1 MSTAPETPEN
11 TTPTTTQT
19 NAEAAAPPA
28 AETPASE
35 GVKRG
40 PIQVGR
46 SSGPRPQNQGGGGG
60 PGGGQRRDRGPR
72 GPKPQRPRREGEGGE
87 GQPTG
92 DNLSANE
99 RENQEE
105 AALEAAAEKQRVQS
119 GPRGKVEVPNRRAPL
134 SADLE
139 AELQAALGGLSLDD
153 VVSGKVLPSAGRLE
167 NETKLRAQVIEVHGD
182 NVFVSLGGKNQG
194 VVSVRNFET
203 PPAVGDMLD
212 VIVTG
217 FNAEDDLHE
226 VNVPGGKVV
235 GGDWLN
241 LVEGSL
247 VEAKVTAANTGGLE
261 CQVGGTRGFIP
272 AGQVSIYRTENL
284 ADYVDQKLLCV
295 VLEASEQRGNLVL
308 SRRAV
313 LEREKEE
320 SRKKILAEL
329 EPGQVREGIVR
340 KIQDFGAFV
349 DLGGVD
355 GLIHISQLSWE
366 RVKHPSEVL
375 QEGQK
380 IRVRVERIDPDTG
393 KIGLSLKN
401 PEEHPWAN
409 IEQRFPV
416 GTIIRGPVTR
426 LASFGC
432 FVKIAPGVEGMV
444 HISELAHHRVFA
456 VQNVVKEGQE
466 VEAKILSIDT
476 DAQRIALSMKAT
488 IQPPQKEKTKSE
500 KEEAAPVDEPPRAAI
515 VPKRP
520 GELKGGTKS
529 KSGGEKFGLNW

>member
-1 MSTAPETPEN
+1 MSTSPETPEN
-11 TTPTTTQT
+11 TTPAAAPNT
-19 NAEAAAPPA
+19 AESAAPPA
-28 AETPASE
+28 AEASASE
-35 GVKRG
+35 TPKRG

-46 SSGPRPQNQGGGGG
+46 TSGPRPQNQGG
-60 PGGGQRRDRGPR
+60 PKRDRGPR
-72 GPKPQRPRREGEGGE
+72 QPKLPRPRRSGGEGE
-87 GQPTG
+87 GQPG
-92 DNLSANE
+92 GENLTANQ
-99 RENQEE
+99 REDQEE
-105 AALEAAAEKQRVQS
+105 AALEAAAERQRQAS
-119 GPRGKVEVPNRRAPL
+119 APRGRVEVPNRREPL
-134 SADLE
+134 SPDLE

-153 VVSGKVLPSAGRLE
+153 VVSGKVAPSAGRLE
-167 NETKLRAQVIEVHGD
+167 NETRVRAQVIEVYGD
-182 NVFVSLGGKNQG
+182 NVFVALGGKNQG

-217 FNAEDDLHE
+217 YNTDDDLHE
-226 VNVPGGKVV
+226 VTVPGGKVV

-241 LVEGSL
+241 LTEGAL

-261 CQVGGTRGFIP
+261 CTVGGIRGFIP
-272 AGQVSIYRTENL
+272 ASQVSIYRTENL

-295 VLEASEQRGNLVL
+295 ITEANEQRGNLVL

-329 EPGQVREGIVR
+329 QPGQVREGVVR

-366 RVKHPSEVL
+366 RVKHPSEIL

-380 IRVRVERIDPDTG
+380 IRVRVEKIDPVTG

-416 GTIIRGPVTR
+416 GSVIRGPVTR

-466 VEAKILSIDT
+466 VEAKILSIDPE
-476 DAQRIALSMKAT
+476 AQRIALSMKAV
-488 IQPPQKEKTKSE
+488 IQPPQKEKTKTE
-500 KEEAAPVDEPPRAAI
+500 KEEAAPADEPPRAPV
-515 VPKRP
+515 VPKRT
-520 GELKGGTKS
+520 GELKGGVKS

>member
-1 MSTAPETPEN
+1 MSTAPDSPANPEPTET
-11 TTPTTTQT
+11 TTPVVAQP
-19 NAEAAAPPA
+19 APAASEVPAANPPA
-28 AETPASE
+28 EPS
-35 GVKRG
+35 KRG
-40 PIQVGR
+40 PIRVGR
-46 SSGPRPQNQGGGGG
+46 TGGGAPQSGAPQGGGGG
-60 PGGGQRRDRGPR
+60 QQRRDRGPR
-72 GPKPQRPRREGEGGE
+72 PPKPQRPRREGEAGGE
-87 GQPTG
+87 GQT
-92 DNLSANE
+92 ANE
-99 RENQEE
+99 REDQEE
-105 AALEAAAEKQRVQS
+105 AALDAAAERQRNTS
-119 GPRGKVEVPNRRAPL
+119 RGRVEVPNRRAPL
-134 SADLE
+134 SPDLE
-139 AELQAALGGLSLDD
+139 AELQAALGGLSIDE
-153 VVSGKVLPSAGRLE
+153 VVGGKVAPTAGRLE
-167 NETKLRAQVIEVHGD
+167 NETRLRAQVIEVHGD
-182 NVFVSLGGKNQG
+182 NVFVNLGGKNQG

-203 PPAVGDMLD
+203 PPAAGDMLD

-261 CQVGGTRGFIP
+261 CTVGGTRGFIP
-272 AGQVSIYRTENL
+272 ASQVSIFRSENL

-295 VLEASEQRGNLVL
+295 VTEANEQRGNLVL

-320 SRKKILAEL
+320 VKKKTLAEL
-329 EPGQVREGIVR
+329 EPGQIREGIVR
-340 KIQDFGAFV
+340 RIQDFGAFV
-349 DLGGVD
+349 DIGGVD

-366 RVKHPSEVL
+366 RVKHPGEIL

-380 IRVRVERIDPDTG
+380 IRVRVERIDADTG

-401 PEEHPWAN
+401 PEEHPWTN

-426 LASFGC
+426 LAAFGC
-432 FVKIAPGVEGMV
+432 FVKVAPGVEGMV
-444 HISELAHHRVFA
+444 HISELAHHRVHA

-466 VEAKILSIDT
+466 VEAKILSIDA

-488 IQPPQKEKTKSE
+488 IQPPQKENTK
-500 KEEAAPVDEPPRAAI
+500 KEEAAAPDEPPRAPVI
-515 VPKRP
+515 PKRT
-520 GELKGGTKS
+520 GELKGGTKN
-529 KSGGEKFGLNW
+529 KSGGDKFGLSW